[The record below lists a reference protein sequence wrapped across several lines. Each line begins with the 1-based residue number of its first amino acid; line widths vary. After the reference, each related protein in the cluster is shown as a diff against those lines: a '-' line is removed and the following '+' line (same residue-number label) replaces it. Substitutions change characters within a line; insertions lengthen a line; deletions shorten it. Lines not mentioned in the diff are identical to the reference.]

1 MAVQALCVLPVGG
14 HDYSFW
20 LTAVVG
26 KVKET
31 VPWPF
36 PIDISAVVVLAT
48 KHQRA
53 ATSAHDIP
61 GEEKSCQL
69 PVFMFCASVGEVL
82 GRKPAAVSL
91 ADDTFTGRTL
101 QG

>member
-1 MAVQALCVLPVGG
+1 MAVQSLCVLPVGG

-20 LTAVVG
+20 RTAVVG

-61 GEEKSCQL
+61 GEEIMPATSIY
-69 PVFMFCASVGEVL
+69 VL
-82 GRKPAAVSL
+82 RICGRGAGQETSSSL
-91 ADDTFTGRTL
+91 FGR
-101 QG
+101 